1 MTATLPAFVLITDN
15 KKFRKVINTRDTEI
29 VNLPSG
35 TVSQQEIAEAEM
47 GGVLHINEKTYYV
60 LQCDV
65 HDMVMSGI
73 CRQTQL
79 IYPKDAGYI
88 IFRLNAFAGKTVG
101 EAGTGSGGLTVILA
115 NAVGSHGKIHT
126 YEKNPH
132 LAKTIEQNLNP
143 WSQYPQVTCHF
154 HDISDGIKEKGMDA
168 FFLDVRDPA
177 SVLGQVRNA
186 LKPGGHLGVLVP
198 TVNQMTRLLWQIR
211 EHPFLI
217 TEICETGLRQY
228 KDNPSRFRPEDRM
241 VAHTGY
247 LLFARALK

>member
-1 MTATLPAFVLITDN
+1 MGLPGSSTINCPVAGNQNNLMPPYMTATLPAFVLITDN

-29 VNLPSG
+29 INLPSG

-73 CRQTQL
+73 CRQ
-79 IYPKDAGYI
+79 
-88 IFRLNAFAGKTVG
+88 
-101 EAGTGSGGLTVILA
+101 S
-115 NAVGSHGKIHT
+115 
-126 YEKNPH
+126 
-132 LAKTIEQNLNP
+132 
-143 WSQYPQVTCHF
+143 
-154 HDISDGIKEKGMDA
+154 
-168 FFLDVRDPA
+168 
-177 SVLGQVRNA
+177 
-186 LKPGGHLGVLVP
+186 
-198 TVNQMTRLLWQIR
+198 
-211 EHPFLI
+211 
-217 TEICETGLRQY
+217 QY